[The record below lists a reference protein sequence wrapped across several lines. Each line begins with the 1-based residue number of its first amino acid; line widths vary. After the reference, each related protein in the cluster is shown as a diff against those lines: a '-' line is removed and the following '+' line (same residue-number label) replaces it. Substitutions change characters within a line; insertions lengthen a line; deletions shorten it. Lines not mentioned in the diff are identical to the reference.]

1 MATIEK
7 IELNAGDRLLI
18 SRTDRLGDLVLA
30 LPFVETM
37 KRRYPDCS
45 IEVLASLYASPILE
59 NNPHVDRIMRVQ
71 NDMLRKDNLYKKD
84 LLHKI
89 KRGNY
94 KAVVV
99 LFPERRISQLFHK
112 ANIPIRIGT
121 AGRFHSLFFNVHL
134 LHSRKSNQKHESNYN
149 LDFLTFFNDGETIV
163 KPRVYLQ
170 EKELNNAR
178 RVLHEAKIEAPFV
191 VLHPGS
197 GGSAEC
203 WPMEQFIDLYG
214 CLAGAGL
221 NVVISGSEDEGETC
235 DSIAR
240 EKGITVKKIT
250 GRTDLRTLA
259 AVLSLSDVVVSNST
273 GPLHLATALGTQVVG
288 LYPSKKLM
296 SPRRWG
302 PLGNNDIVLLPETEE
317 CRCPDNRCT
326 CMETISVESV
336 FEAVTSL
343 HLQHQAR

>member
-1 MATIEK
+1 MPPVEK
-7 IELNAGDRLLI
+7 IDLKDGDRLLI

-37 KRRYPDCS
+37 KRRYPKCS

-71 NDMLRKDNLYKKD
+71 NDMLRKDKLYKKD

-89 KRGNY
+89 KLGNY

-112 ANIPIRIGT
+112 AEIPVRIGT

-134 LHSRKSNQKHESNYN
+134 LHSRKSNKKHESDYN
-149 LDFLTFFNDGETIV
+149 LDFLAFFKNGSIV
-163 KPRVYLQ
+163 YKPRVYLLD
-170 EKELNNAR
+170 KELKYAR
-178 RVLHEAKIEAPFV
+178 RILSEANVEFPFV

-203 WPMEQFIDLYG
+203 WPMHQFIELYG
-214 CLAGAGL
+214 ALAEAGV
-221 NVVISGSEDEGETC
+221 NVVISGSEDEGEAC
-235 DSIAR
+235 DKMAQG
-240 EKGITVKKIT
+240 KGISLKKIT

-273 GPLHLATALGTQVVG
+273 GPLHLATALDTQVVG
-288 LYPSKKLM
+288 LYPSKTIM

-302 PLGNNDIVLLPETEE
+302 PLGNNDIVILPETDE
-317 CRCPDNRCT
+317 CLCPVNQCA

-343 HLQHQAR
+343 HLQHQTR

>member
-1 MATIEK
+1 MAQVEK
-7 IELNAGDRLLI
+7 IELNDGDRVLI

-37 KRRYPDCS
+37 KRRYPKCS

-59 NNPHVDRIMRVQ
+59 NNPHVDKIMRVQ

-89 KRGNY
+89 KLGNY
-94 KAVVV
+94 KVAVV

-134 LHSRKSNQKHESNYN
+134 LHSRKSNKKHESDYN
-149 LDFLTFFNDGETIV
+149 LDFLAFFKNGSIV
-163 KPRVYLQ
+163 YKPRVYLL
-170 EKELNNAR
+170 EKEIKNAKR
-178 RVLHEAKIEAPFV
+178 ILSEAGVEMPFV

-203 WPMEQFIDLYG
+203 WPMNQFIELYG
-214 CLAGAGL
+214 ALSAAGVNA
-221 NVVISGSEDEGETC
+221 VVSGSEDEGEAC
-235 DSIAR
+235 DRMAR
-240 EKGITVKKIT
+240 AKGINVKKIT

-259 AVLSLSDVVVSNST
+259 AVLSLSEVVVSNST
-273 GPLHLATALGTQVVG
+273 GPLHLATALGTHVVG
-288 LYPSKKLM
+288 LYPSKTIM

-302 PLGNNDIVLLPETEE
+302 PLGDNDIVLLPETEE
-317 CRCPDNRCT
+317 CRCPTNQCT
-326 CMETISVESV
+326 CMETISIESV

-343 HLQHQAR
+343 HLQHQIR

>member
-1 MATIEK
+1 MPAVEK
-7 IELNAGDRLLI
+7 VDLKDGDRLLI

-37 KRRYPDCS
+37 KRRYPKCS

-71 NDMLRKDNLYKKD
+71 NDMLRKDKLYKKD

-89 KRGNY
+89 KLGNY

-112 ANIPIRIGT
+112 ADIPIRIGT

-134 LHSRKSNQKHESNYN
+134 LHSRKSNKKHESDFN
-149 LDFLTFFNDGETIV
+149 LDFLAFFKNGSIV
-163 KPRVYLQ
+163 YKPRVYLRD
-170 EKELNNAR
+170 KELNNAR
-178 RVLHEAKIEAPFV
+178 RILAEAKVEFPFV

-203 WPMEQFIDLYG
+203 WPISQFIELYG
-214 CLAGAGL
+214 ALDRAGV
-221 NVVISGSEDEGETC
+221 NVVISGSEDEGEAC
-235 DSIAR
+235 DQIAR
-240 EKGITVKKIT
+240 EKGITLKKIT

-273 GPLHLATALGTQVVG
+273 GPLHLAAALDTQVVG
-288 LYPSKKLM
+288 LYPSKTIM

-302 PLGNNDIVLLPETEE
+302 PLGNNDIVIVPETEE
-317 CRCPDNRCT
+317 CLCPADHCT
-326 CMETISVESV
+326 CMETISVKSV
-336 FEAVTSL
+336 FDAVTSL
-343 HLQHQAR
+343 HLQTQIR

>member
-1 MATIEK
+1 MAAIDK
-7 IELNAGDRLLI
+7 VELNDGDRLLI

-37 KRRYPDCS
+37 KRRYPKCS
-45 IEVLASLYASPILE
+45 IEVLASLYASPLLE

-99 LFPERRISQLFHK
+99 LFPERRISHLFYK
-112 ANIPIRIGT
+112 ANIPVRIGT
-121 AGRFHSLFFNVHL
+121 AGRFHSMFFNLHL
-134 LHSRKSNQKHESNYN
+134 LHSRKSNKKHESDYN
-149 LDFLTFFNDGETIV
+149 LDFLSFFKNGSIV
-163 KPRVYLQ
+163 YKPRVYLL

-178 RVLHEAKIEAPFV
+178 RILSEAKVESPFV

-197 GGSAEC
+197 GGSAES
-203 WPMEQFIDLYG
+203 WSITRFIELFGELDR
-214 CLAGAGL
+214 AGV
-221 NVVISGSEDEGETC
+221 NVVISGSEDEGEAC
-235 DSIAR
+235 DKIAR
-240 EKGITVKKIT
+240 SKGISIKKIT

-259 AVLSLSDVVVSNST
+259 AVLSLGDVVVSNST
-273 GPLHLATALGTQVVG
+273 GPLHLATALDTQVVG
-288 LYPSKKLM
+288 LYPSKSIM

-302 PLGNNDIVLLPETEE
+302 PLGNNDIVIVPQTEE
-317 CRCPDNRCT
+317 CLCPTNQCT
-326 CMETISVESV
+326 CMETISVQSV
-336 FEAVTSL
+336 FDAVTSL
-343 HLQHQAR
+343 HLQQQAR

>member
-1 MATIEK
+1 MPPVEK
-7 IELNAGDRLLI
+7 VDLKDGDRLLI

-37 KRRYPDCS
+37 KRRYPKCS

-59 NNPHVDRIMRVQ
+59 NNPHVDRIMRIQ
-71 NDMLRKDNLYKKD
+71 NDMLRKDKLYKKD

-89 KRGNY
+89 KLGNY

-112 ANIPIRIGT
+112 ADIPVRIGT

-134 LHSRKSNQKHESNYN
+134 LHSRKSNKKHESDFN
-149 LDFLTFFNDGETIV
+149 LDFLAFFKNGSIV
-163 KPRVYLQ
+163 YKPRVYLL

-178 RVLHEAKIEAPFV
+178 RILAEANVEFPFV

-197 GGSAEC
+197 GGSAEY
-203 WPMEQFIDLYG
+203 WPISQFIELYG
-214 CLAGAGL
+214 ALDRAGI
-221 NVVISGSEDEGETC
+221 NVVISGSVDEGEAC
-235 DSIAR
+235 EKIAKANSISL
-240 EKGITVKKIT
+240 KKIT

-259 AVLSLSDVVVSNST
+259 AALSLSDVVVANST
-273 GPLHLATALGTQVVG
+273 GPLHLATALDTQVVG
-288 LYPSKKLM
+288 LYPSKTIM

-302 PLGNNDIVLLPETEE
+302 PLGNNDIVIVPETEE
-317 CRCPDNRCT
+317 CRCPDNQCT

-343 HLQHQAR
+343 HLQRQIR

>member
-1 MATIEK
+1 MAQIEK
-7 IELNAGDRLLI
+7 LELNDGDRLLI

-30 LPFVETM
+30 LPFVETI
-37 KRRYPDCS
+37 KRRYPQCS
-45 IEVLASLYASPILE
+45 IEVFASLYASPILE
-59 NNPHVDRIMRVQ
+59 NNPNVDRIVRVQ

-121 AGRFHSLFFNVHL
+121 AGRFHSMFFNVHL
-134 LHSRKSNQKHESNYN
+134 LHSRRSNRKHESAYN
-149 LDFLTFFNDGETIV
+149 LEFLSFFKDGPTV
-163 KPRVYLQ
+163 TKPKVYLL

-178 RVLHEAKIEAPFV
+178 RILSEAKVNFPFV

-197 GGSAEC
+197 GGSAES
-203 WPMEQFIDLYG
+203 WPMDQFIELYG
-214 CLAGAGL
+214 ALNQAGI
-221 NVVISGSEDEGETC
+221 NVVISGSEDEGEAC
-235 DSIAR
+235 DKIAKA
-240 EKGITVKKIT
+240 KGISLKKIT

-259 AVLSLSDVVVSNST
+259 AVLSLSNVVVSNST
-273 GPLHLATALGTQVVG
+273 GPLHLAASLGTQVVG
-288 LYPSKKLM
+288 LYPSKKIM

-302 PLGNNDIVLLPETEE
+302 PLGDSDIVMLPETAE
-317 CRCPDNRCT
+317 CRCPDKRCT
-326 CMETISVESV
+326 CMETISIESV
-336 FEAVTSL
+336 FKAITSL
-343 HLQHQAR
+343 HLQEQGR